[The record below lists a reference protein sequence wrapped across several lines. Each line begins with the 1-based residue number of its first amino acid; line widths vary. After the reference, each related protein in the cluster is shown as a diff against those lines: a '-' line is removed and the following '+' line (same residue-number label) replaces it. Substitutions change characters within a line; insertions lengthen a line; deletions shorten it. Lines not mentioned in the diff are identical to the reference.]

1 MDHLQAIRVFCRV
14 VETGGFNR
22 AAQSLQMPNATVSKW
37 VRSLETHLGVPLLER
52 NTRRVRVTSEGT
64 AYYER
69 MRQLL
74 AELDDVESSLGR
86 AHANPRGRLRVD
98 TGGST
103 ASGILIPALPEFR
116 ERYPDIHVEIGV
128 TDRVVDVIGENVDCA
143 IRSTAS
149 DMSLITRRIGK
160 LRWTTCASPAYVERY
175 GMPDHPRQILTGKYP
190 VAGYF
195 SARTGVVQSLHF
207 RDNEESFQIDPTTS
221 VIVNE
226 SNAHVATALAGLGLI
241 HTLDFMVRPSIEQ
254 GELIPMLEPW
264 RPDPLE
270 VYIAYA
276 PSRQLSAKV
285 RAFVS
290 WVTEVYARYRDR

>member
-14 VETGGFNR
+14 VETGAFNR

-37 VRSLETHLGVPLLER
+37 IRSLEVHLGVPLLER
-52 NTRRVRVTSEGT
+52 STRRLRVTNEGT

-74 AELDDVESSLGR
+74 AELDDIESTLGR
-86 AHANPRGRLRVD
+86 THANPRGRLRVD

-128 TDRVVDVIGENVDCA
+128 TDRVVDVIGENIDCA

-149 DMSLITRRIGK
+149 DVALIAHRIGK
-160 LRWTTCASPAYVERY
+160 LKWTTCASPAYLARY
-175 GMPDHPRQILTGKYP
+175 GTPDHPRQILDGNYP

-195 SARTGVVQSLHF
+195 SARTRVVQPLHF
-207 RDNEESFQIDPTTS
+207 RDHEHSFQIEPRTS

-226 SNAHVATALAGLGLI
+226 SNAHLATALAGLGLI
-241 HTLDFMVRPSIEQ
+241 HTLDFMVRPAIDR
-254 GELIPMLEPW
+254 GELMPILESW
-264 RPDPLE
+264 RPEPLD
-270 VYIAYA
+270 VYIVYP

-285 RAFVS
+285 RVFVS
-290 WVTEVYARYRDR
+290 WITEVYKRYQ

>member
-37 VRSLETHLGVPLLER
+37 VRSLEVHLGVPLLER
-52 NTRRVRVTSEGT
+52 NTRRVQVTNEGT

-74 AELDDVESSLGR
+74 AELDDVESTLGR
-86 AHANPRGRLRVD
+86 THGNPRGRLRVD

-149 DMSLITRRIGK
+149 DPALITRSIGR
-160 LRWTTCASPAYVERY
+160 LAWTTCASPAFIERY
-175 GMPDHPRQILTGKYP
+175 GVPDHPQEILAGNYP

-195 SARTGVVQSLHF
+195 SARTGTVQPLHF
-207 RDNEESFQIDPTTS
+207 QDKGNTFQIEPITS
-221 VIVNE
+221 VTVNE
-226 SNAHVATALAGLGLI
+226 SNAHLATALAGLGLI
-241 HTLDFMVRPSIEQ
+241 HTLDFMVRPSIAR
-254 GELIPMLEPW
+254 GELVPILEPW
-264 RPDPLE
+264 RPAPLE
-270 VYIAYA
+270 VYVAYA
-276 PSRQLSAKV
+276 PSRQFSAKV
-285 RAFVS
+285 RVFVS
-290 WVTEVYARYRDR
+290 WIAEVYARHHNV